1 MQEKFLFLFMFSRYF
16 MPRNAVKFACQSI
29 VFCRRLI
36 DRWQLSENDS
46 ISNWLDCL
54 NIGQDVAAS
63 LSPFVVNK

>member
-1 MQEKFLFLFMFSRYF
+1 

-29 VFCRRLI
+29 VFCRSLI

-63 LSPFVVNK
+63 LSFFVINK